1 MLVWLAFIL
10 LAVGLLTS
18 AILAITRES
27 PAAGVAWLAVTL
39 VAVGGVYLNLHA
51 RWLFTLQLIL
61 CAGGV
66 CGLLYWT
73 TTLTRAASSSSARQD
88 RFNRRWTFASGV
100 TVVLAAELGYAFC
113 RGYRDLNPPPVTAPT
128 LGASWPAYVL
138 PAELAFILWVVAA
151 TGVVM
156 MTQKK
161 IE

>member
-1 MLVWLAFIL
+1 MLVWLTFGL
-10 LAVGLLTS
+10 LAAGLLTS
-18 AILAITRES
+18 AILAITRGS

-39 VAVGGVYLNLHA
+39 FAAGGVYLTLRA
-51 RWLFTLQLIL
+51 GWLFTLQLIL
-61 CAGGV
+61 CAGGI
-66 CGLLYWT
+66 CGLLCWT
-73 TTLTRAASSSSARQD
+73 TSVTRVVSSARHEHFD
-88 RFNRRWTFASGV
+88 RRWGFASGV